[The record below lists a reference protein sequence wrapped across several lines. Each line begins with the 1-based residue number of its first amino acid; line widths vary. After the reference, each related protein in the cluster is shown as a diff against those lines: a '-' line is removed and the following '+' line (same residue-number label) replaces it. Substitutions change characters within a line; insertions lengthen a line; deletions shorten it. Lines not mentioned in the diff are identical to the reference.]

1 MFLPYKKLVPTAMI
15 AVLLFLLAACSS
27 GGTTTGQGSTGNG
40 STQQGQTTSATAIAT
55 ITPQIVTPKSVSG
68 SPGKGP
74 TVISSPTAVPGGKP
88 GSQQVVLGDRTLII
102 SGVSEQK
109 GSGTN
114 STLVTV
120 NLSIHNTSTK
130 AIMNQPPFYELYGSG
145 GDAFGSQY
153 SSSANFYGPIA
164 ANTTRSGTIVFQ
176 VPTAVASQLSL
187 FYRPEIASETTII
200 ALKIS

>member
-1 MFLPYKKLVPTAMI
+1 MFLQLKKIAPTAML

-27 GGTTTGQGSTGNG
+27 SGNTTSQENTGNG
-40 STQQGQTTSATAIAT
+40 STPQGTAIAST
-55 ITPQIVTPKSVSG
+55 TPQIVTPKSVSG
-68 SPGKGP
+68 SPGIGP

-102 SGVSEQK
+102 SSVSEQK
-109 GSGTN
+109 GTGAN

-120 NLSIHNTSTK
+120 NLSIHNTSAKT
-130 AIMNQPPFYELYGSG
+130 IMNQPSFYELYGSG

-153 SSSANFYGPIA
+153 SSSVNFYGPIA
-164 ANTTRSGTIVFQ
+164 ANTIRSGTIVFQ

-187 FYRPEIASETTII
+187 FYRPEIATETTII
-200 ALKIS
+200 ALKTA